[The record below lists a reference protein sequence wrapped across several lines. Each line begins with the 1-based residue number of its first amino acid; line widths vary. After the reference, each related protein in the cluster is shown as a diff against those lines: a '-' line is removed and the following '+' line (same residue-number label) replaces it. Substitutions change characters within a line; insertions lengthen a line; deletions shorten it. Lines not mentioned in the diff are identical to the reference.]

1 MRSTVTASVA
11 GVTEVEPPN
20 HISTWKAAYARQVA
34 SKKID
39 EEFEYFETLVRQPNH
54 TELPEATKY
63 ALDPHKDG
71 LFDDKKAVT
80 KLPPDSKVCIIGAG
94 MSGRRNGFA
103 IS

>member
-94 MSGRRNGFA
+94 MSGRPNGFA
-103 IS
+103 IN